1 MRRELGGGMKTNR
14 RNGAAWLC
22 GLGLALAAFPG
33 AAQPGSGQSY
43 RELRESLLAQGWK
56 PDVNYGL
63 KMINS
68 GKPLYRFP
76 EIVCG
81 PQLCRAKWR
90 DSKGTDHAIM
100 IQRGYNDEEYR
111 VISQD

>member
-1 MRRELGGGMKTNR
+1 MKTNR
-14 RNGAAWLC
+14 RNVAALVG
-22 GLGLALAAFPG
+22 GLVVVLAALPG
-33 AAQPGSGQSY
+33 SAQDIHSGQSY
-43 RELRESLLAQGWK
+43 RELRETLLAQGWK

-76 EIVCG
+76 EVLCG
-81 PQLCRAKWR
+81 PQLCKAKWR
-90 DSKGTDHAIM
+90 DHSGAEHAIM

-111 VISQD
+111 VLSQQ